1 MELEEKRQMLQSLA
15 RIAGDADEDV
25 VEDISKI
32 FIFLPKYNDVL
43 LNRYYMVI
51 GSKGSG
57 KTALSRFLVDS
68 YGKIYNSST
77 KFVSGYR
84 SSIEHVS
91 YNDLEKTY
99 HFMQGRSDLIRD
111 FWIVYLSLRLN
122 IERIYTNAD
131 RITEKSYIDSIFLRQ
146 HEREAVVSKYLVRI
160 EQLDMFLA
168 KSDKYICLVYDDLDK
183 IGTLYPAMRDAFCSA
198 LIAVWSY
205 LSPRLKN
212 IKSKIFL
219 REDLYKISLRTAVD
233 ATKIRDRTIYLRWNR
248 EDLYK
253 LLLRHMSTIEYLR
266 EFVEQNTSI
275 IFSKNEHLGYMPPEK
290 LTDENQNEIIK
301 SLMGE
306 YFGKG
311 SNKSITY
318 VWLVNHIEDANNIVL
333 PRSLLN
339 LISHA
344 ARHALENNS
353 DYSLTAKSLL
363 HGLREA
369 SRYRCDEVQR
379 EYPVVQRMRAI
390 RGEFAPFNK
399 EELEKF
405 LANEKN
411 EDGFGTDGRA
421 IFNELKDLGIFR
433 IRYNGDVAVSD
444 LYKYGFEIG

>member
-1 MELEEKRQMLQSLA
+1 
-15 RIAGDADEDV
+15 
-25 VEDISKI
+25 
-32 FIFLPKYNDVL
+32 
-43 LNRYYMVI
+43 
-51 GSKGSG
+51 
-57 KTALSRFLVDS
+57 
-68 YGKIYNSST
+68 
-77 KFVSGYR
+77 
-84 SSIEHVS
+84 
-91 YNDLEKTY
+91 
-99 HFMQGRSDLIRD
+99 
-111 FWIVYLSLRLN
+111 
-122 IERIYTNAD
+122 
-131 RITEKSYIDSIFLRQ
+131 
-146 HEREAVVSKYLVRI
+146 
-160 EQLDMFLA
+160 
-168 KSDKYICLVYDDLDK
+168 
-183 IGTLYPAMRDAFCSA
+183 
-198 LIAVWSY
+198 
-205 LSPRLKN
+205 
-212 IKSKIFL
+212 
-219 REDLYKISLRTAVD
+219 
-233 ATKIRDRTIYLRWNR
+233 
-248 EDLYK
+248 
-253 LLLRHMSTIEYLR
+253 
-266 EFVEQNTSI
+266 
-275 IFSKNEHLGYMPPEK
+275 MPPEK

-318 VWLVNHIEDANNIVL
+318 IWLVNHIEDANNIVL

-344 ARHALENNS
+344 ARHALQNNS

-399 EELEKF
+399 EELEKL

-421 IFNELKDLGIFR
+421 IFNELKDLGIFK